1 MIIEIK
7 DKNNQ
12 DICIMDDKTDYVF
25 IAVEPEKEQDIIS
38 CHCDAASFMALITT
52 LIVSNYSKIKDADS
66 KKKFLNM
73 VSKLPDYIMTI
84 INAQE
89 NNKR

>member
-1 MIIEIK
+1 MIIE
-7 DKNNQ
+7 
-12 DICIMDDKTDYVF
+12 
-25 IAVEPEKEQDIIS
+25 
-38 CHCDAASFMALITT
+38 
-52 LIVSNYSKIKDADS
+52 IKDADS
-66 KKKFLNM
+66 KKEYLDM

>member
-25 IAVEPEKEQDIIS
+25 IAVEPEKEQDIIA

-66 KKKFLNM
+66 KKKIFEYG
-73 VSKLPDYIMTI
+73 VKI
-84 INAQE
+84 IWLYYDNY
-89 NNKR
+89 